1 MQTGSQL
8 ISRWMLPNDAR
19 YSGKRKECVGG
30 WGVGGGGGR
39 RETYPELFWKAQRK
53 GAMVS
58 IWVGGLL
65 YKNVNSSV
73 QKIQTKKAPLGL
85 KL

>member
-1 MQTGSQL
+1 M
-8 ISRWMLPNDAR
+8 
-19 YSGKRKECVGG
+19 
-30 WGVGGGGGR
+30 GGGR
-39 RETYPELFWKAQRK
+39 RETYPELSWKAQRK